1 MNHSKDL
8 PITPADTSAAIGK
21 LIVRLRR
28 DGLISNED
36 VQRTLRE
43 ALAPAALAV
52 SASLPRSFPQ
62 TMAES
67 SLAAE

>member
-1 MNHSKDL
+1 MNHNKDF
-8 PITPADTSAAIGK
+8 PITPPDTSAAIGK

-43 ALAPAALAV
+43 ALAPAEPWT
-52 SASLPRSFPQ
+52 SMPN
-62 TMAES
+62 TGHW
-67 SLAAE
+67 